1 MPPDPAPNSRPG
13 RDQAAISPTPQDT
26 SYAAHQPHYQS
37 HNNNNNNNN
46 NATAKSPR
54 RGHRHNHK
62 SKSRSPLRMRSLSP
76 FGRQQNHGAS
86 EENAKKVNVMVC
98 HQSAHAIVFRD
109 LLRNGRRIIQEMD
122 EEAEEH
128 FDDSDYDSSDS
139 DDEESGDDS
148 AAAAAAAAAGGEEK
162 VARIDSTDSNGKVH
176 HHHHPG
182 SSLRDSLRQL
192 QVDTNTAT
200 TTAEQEGA
208 IIKDTIVTEINHLA
222 HELVPELKSVTVNL
236 ETLSSQRD
244 VQLDIELEGLHA
256 HITPLLELEW
266 SASTKYEPLL
276 LELELELQD
285 DTNQTDWTDYEKQVY
300 QALQTQQACVKT
312 IQKQEWPSFLQR
324 FQHAIPSRGRGAQR
338 HADIPANAS
347 SSTPFTSFVTS
358 TTLLPPNGQKMRCY
372 GSDTSYPVGVVF
384 LWPTFA
390 SPQQEEEAVTETET
404 WAWPAGYAAKTEFN
418 IDTRGQLINGR
429 QQALEPMAKMRQ
441 YNQEYVSSGD
451 HYIAGRIIKG
461 GFNVVPYNEVFLRV
475 GGPARSLDA
484 TTRSLDQG
492 VGLFA
497 ALFVRTNTMLD
508 IINLFRT
515 RARIAHTLGMEHVSN
530 MPLLYLHHE
539 HGIRV
544 FTRTMQQQF
553 WKEAALRLQPWIN
566 PSLQPTVRFE
576 DTNDKSLEQKLQE
589 QLWLDDHDDIRDD
602 DEEEEGTS
610 NNNYDKSLLQTL
622 THHESAKI
630 AGGFGVTDASFL
642 KLLRQQPDFQHVHD
656 ILQEGFAGAIRSND
670 YYTARQLLILYSL
683 SNTYY
688 AGDSSTLESGGIIQD
703 MLKVLEGHPASSY
716 SNHGSVL
723 HDKHAKIVK
732 LPSPLATKRLR
743 RAVRLFVHWR
753 FCALFSLSS
762 LVHTDQLSLS
772 FLRVAD

>member
-1 MPPDPAPNSRPG
+1 MPPNPAPNSRPD
-13 RDQAAISPTPQDT
+13 RDQATISPTPQDT

-37 HNNNNNNNN
+37 HHNNNTT
-46 NATAKSPR
+46 TAKKSPR
-54 RGHRHNHK
+54 RGHSSHNHK
-62 SKSRSPLRMRSLSP
+62 SKSKSPLRMPRSLSP
-76 FGRQQNHGAS
+76 FGRQNNHSGAS
-86 EENAKKVNVMVC
+86 SEKENAKKVNVMVC

-139 DDEESGDDS
+139 DDESGNDDT
-148 AAAAAAAAAGGEEK
+148 AAAASEEK
-162 VARIDSTDSNGKVH
+162 GARTDRTDSNGKVH

-182 SSLRDSLRQL
+182 SSSLRDSLRQL
-192 QVDTNTAT
+192 QIDTNT
-200 TTAEQEGA
+200 TTAEQQEGV
-208 IIKDTIVTEINHLA
+208 IKDTIVTEINHLA

-236 ETLSSQRD
+236 ETLSSQREN
-244 VQLDIELEGLHA
+244 VQQLDIELEGLHA
-256 HITPLLELEW
+256 HITPLFELEW

-276 LELELELQD
+276 LD
-285 DTNQTDWTDYEKQVY
+285 DTNQTDWTDYERQVY

-324 FQHAIPSRGRGAQR
+324 FQHAIPSRGRRGAKR
-338 HADIPANAS
+338 HADIPAHNAS
-347 SSTPFTSFVTS
+347 NKMAFTSFVTS

-372 GSDTSYPVGVVF
+372 GSDMSYPVGVVF

-390 SPQQEEEAVTETET
+390 SPRHEEEAVTETET

-441 YNQEYVSSGD
+441 YNQEYVSSED

-497 ALFVRTNTMLD
+497 ALFVRTNTTLD

-589 QLWLDDHDDIRDD
+589 QLWLDDHDDVRD
-602 DEEEEGTS
+602 DEEEEEETS
-610 NNNYDKSLLQTL
+610 NISYDKSLLQTL

-688 AGDSSTLESGGIIQD
+688 SGDSSTLESGGIIQD

-743 RAVRLFVHWR
+743 RAVRLFLH
-753 FCALFSLSS
+753 
-762 LVHTDQLSLS
+762 
-772 FLRVAD
+772 